1 MKCNALLAA
10 LHFPLEITS
19 EKVSHNDTCKTWPP
33 FPDDTDF
40 HSTSGLTSGFSE
52 ASLVSGV
59 FKDGV
64 QRGGKFTW
72 LKSTV

>member
-19 EKVSHNDTCKTWPP
+19 EKVSHNDA
-33 FPDDTDF
+33 DF
-40 HSTSGLTSGFSE
+40 HSTSGLTSGFPE

-64 QRGGKFTW
+64 QRSGKFT
-72 LKSTV
+72 